1 MPKVQS
7 SRIEGEDKLK
17 ELVSALAIDS
27 DSELKILKMIM
38 QKLTEVQ
45 KEDMLCFLRGDN
57 NSPNADLV
65 EYQQII

>member
-1 MPKVQS
+1 
-7 SRIEGEDKLK
+7 
-17 ELVSALAIDS
+17 LVTALAIDS

-45 KEDMLCFLRGDN
+45 KEEMLCFLRGDN
-57 NSPNADLV
+57 NSPNVDLA